1 MVTTTEVVPARGVT
15 RIHERVRHRLIEHAV
30 LSVPGV
36 VRHGSM
42 APGRAL
48 PSITIADDDTRPAV
62 NVKIA
67 ATWPHDGARVVGA
80 IRAAVIHELH
90 ESLGEQPASVSV
102 RIARIESNRTPA
114 EVADA
119 YAAGAADPQESDTA
133 PDVGSR
139 YRGPYR
145 VAGSTITSILVAVA
159 LIALGVIVLRDA
171 AIGFGWVGGSAW
183 TAGATRWAQHTHW
196 MWWTW
201 PTAVA
206 AGIAGLALLVLTVKP
221 RRRTHVVV
229 GDGILVSHAS
239 AHRWRDEHRH
249 SLREKKGGT
258 NQ

>member
-1 MVTTTEVVPARGVT
+1 MVTTTGVVPVRGTT
-15 RIHERVRHRLIEHAV
+15 RVHERVRHRLIEHAV

-48 PSITIADDDTRPAV
+48 PSIAIADDIRPTV

-67 ATWPHDGARVVGA
+67 ATWPTDGARVVDA
-80 IRAAVIHELH
+80 VRAAVAQELH
-90 ESLGEQPASVSV
+90 ESLGEDPAGVNV

-119 YAAGAADPQESDTA
+119 YAADAGDPEESDTA
-133 PDVGSR
+133 IEVSSR
-139 YRGPYR
+139 YRGPHR
-145 VAGSTITSILVAVA
+145 VAGSTITSTLIAMGLVAA
-159 LIALGVIVLRDA
+159 GVIALRDA
-171 AIGFGWVGGSAW
+171 AIGVGWVGGSMW
-183 TAGATRWAQHTHW
+183 TATVAGWVQHAHW

-201 PTAVA
+201 PAAVV
-206 AGIAGLALLVLTVKP
+206 AGIAGLILLVLAVKP
-221 RRRTHVVV
+221 RRRTHIAV
-229 GDGILVSHAS
+229 GDGILVPHAS
-239 AHRWRDEHRH
+239 VHRWRDGHRG

>member
-1 MVTTTEVVPARGVT
+1 MVTTTEVVPVRGAT
-15 RIHERVRHRLIEHAV
+15 RVHERVRHRLTEHAV

-36 VRHGSM
+36 VRYGSI

-48 PSITIADDDTRPAV
+48 PSITIADDTRPTV

-67 ATWPHDGARVVGA
+67 ATWPHDGARVVDA
-80 IRAAVIHELH
+80 VRAAVIHELH
-90 ESLGEQPASVSV
+90 ESLGEEPASVNV

-133 PDVGSR
+133 PDVSGR
-139 YRGPYR
+139 YRGPHR
-145 VAGSTITSILVAVA
+145 VAGSTITSILIAVA

-171 AIGFGWVGGSAW
+171 AIGVGWVGGSAW
-183 TAGATRWAQHTHW
+183 TAVATRWAQHAHW

-201 PTAVA
+201 PAAVA
-206 AGIAGLALLVLTVKP
+206 AGIAGLTLLVLTVKP
-221 RRRTHVVV
+221 RRRTHVAV
-229 GDGILVSHAS
+229 GDGILVSHVS
-239 AHRWRDEHRH
+239 AHRWRDEHRG